1 MKIAVA
7 LKVVPDGQ
15 DIQVAGDRTLDYSK
29 AKLTIS
35 EYDKNAVEIGAQLAA
50 ANGTEAVAVTV
61 GGKNIDN
68 SKIKKDMLAR
78 GLSQLYMA
86 ADDAL
91 DGLDARATA
100 AALAALVQKAGDV
113 DLVILGDGSADN
125 YVNQVDVQLAEV
137 LGWPVVTAAASI
149 AVDGDALTIARA
161 LEDCTETVT
170 VALPAVVSVTPDV
183 AVPRIP
189 GMKDILAAGK
199 KPMDVSGAV
208 EVPAAALNTVECLAP
223 EQVDRKQKILDGSAD
238 GAVDEFVAALK
249 AAL

>member
-50 ANGTEAVAVTV
+50 AAGAEAVAVTV

-78 GLSQLYMA
+78 GLSQLFMA
-86 ADDAL
+86 ADDSLA
-91 DGLDARATA
+91 DLDARGTA
-100 AALAALVQKAGDV
+100 AALAAEIAKADGV

-125 YVNQVDVQLAEV
+125 YVNQVDVQLAAK
-137 LGWPVVTAAASI
+137 LGWPVVTAASSI
-149 AVDGDALTIARA
+149 AVDGDALTVTRA

-199 KPMDVSGAV
+199 KPMAVEGAV
-208 EVPAAALNTVECLAP
+208 EVPAAALETVECLAP
-223 EQVDRKQKILDGSAD
+223 EQVARKQEILDAAAD
-238 GAVDEFVAALK
+238 GAIETFAAAVK